1 MRPPKQSSSQ
11 CLRDKA
17 SSALEC
23 ATGKPGADL
32 PAFAP
37 NHFVGGLFARQ
48 AQDKLVGHF
57 KIMRGADAYTA
68 VGSVDHETKLLWR
81 ARLGHDD
88 REVPEL
94 ATQRATSIRKCGPD
108 HMSPTV
114 LAKHRRSLLAQISNS
129 LACAPRSNSRCIL
142 EKSAVADAFR
152 LILTVCEGRCRRI
165 ISRTS
170 VSPRRSRRVIHSAP
184 ILGSRTSC
192 SPFVSHDRTL
202 PRPQFPAFRCCK
214 PNLHGFYRVRPL
226 HGVAFQK

>member
-1 MRPPKQSSSQ
+1 VAWCQVSDETPKQSSSQ

-17 SSALEC
+17 SSALER

-57 KIMRGADAYTA
+57 KIMQGADAYTA

-108 HMSPTV
+108 HMSPTI
-114 LAKHRRSLLAQISNS
+114 LAKHRRSLLAQMINS
-129 LACAPRSNSRCIL
+129 RGAHSNSRCIL

-152 LILTVCEGRCRRI
+152 LILTVCEGRCSRKFPEHQFRRGQ
-165 ISRTS
+165 
-170 VSPRRSRRVIHSAP
+170 SPSY
-184 ILGSRTSC
+184 
-192 SPFVSHDRTL
+192 
-202 PRPQFPAFRCCK
+202 PQANTGLQDELLALCFA
-214 PNLHGFYRVRPL
+214 
-226 HGVAFQK
+226 